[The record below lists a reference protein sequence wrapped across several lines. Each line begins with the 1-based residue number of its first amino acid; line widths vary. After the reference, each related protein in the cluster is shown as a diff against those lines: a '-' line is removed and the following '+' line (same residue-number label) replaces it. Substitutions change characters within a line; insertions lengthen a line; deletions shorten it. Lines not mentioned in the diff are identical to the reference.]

1 MKGPVGPLVTPDVV
15 DQKAIVEANGSIGF
29 DQFLVGW
36 ADSNFRDLH
45 GTELSL
51 AQNSPKTHKRNADV
65 RRGRQDHPSFYEQR
79 VPVSQCVNQEQ
90 QKTSQGFLV

>member
-1 MKGPVGPLVTPDVV
+1 MTPDVV

-45 GTELSL
+45 VHST
-51 AQNSPKTHKRNADV
+51 
-65 RRGRQDHPSFYEQR
+65 
-79 VPVSQCVNQEQ
+79 
-90 QKTSQGFLV
+90 

>member
-1 MKGPVGPLVTPDVV
+1 MTPDVV

-45 GTELSL
+45 F
-51 AQNSPKTHKRNADV
+51 SPLRMTRLP
-65 RRGRQDHPSFYEQR
+65 RGE
-79 VPVSQCVNQEQ
+79 
-90 QKTSQGFLV
+90 